1 MTTPRI
7 DINASHSQSPK
18 TWKQNFSHTK
28 ISSELVI
35 LVRKFTDRMLGW
47 SDTDEN
53 VLRLLKIAQ
62 IQHIYLIIS
71 QKMEKEFFV
80 LPF

>member
-1 MTTPRI
+1 
-7 DINASHSQSPK
+7 
-18 TWKQNFSHTK
+18 
-28 ISSELVI
+28 
-35 LVRKFTDRMLGW
+35 MLGW

-62 IQHIYLIIS
+62 IWLISLIIS
-71 QKMEKEFFV
+71 QKIEKEFFV